1 MRLLAV
7 VATEQERAAL
17 LRSTAVEVS
26 QLGPYRCASTGVAD
40 VLVSGIGPA
49 ASAACTATALAL
61 GPYDLA
67 LSLGVCGAFR
77 GTAEIGDTVVATE
90 LVAAD
95 LGADSPE
102 GWLGTSTLGWADDV
116 VPVDNALLSA
126 AVDRLEEPVTGP
138 VLTVST
144 VTGTRARAD
153 LLAERHGPVAEAMEG
168 WGVLTAARLHGVP
181 VLEVRTVSNV
191 VDDRDPSAWSF
202 PRAFDALAQVGAAL
216 LEEAWWRS
224 PSG

>member
-1 MRLLAV
+1 VRLLAV

-17 LRSTAVEVS
+17 LRSTAAAVAP
-26 QLGPYRCASTGVAD
+26 LGPYRCATTAVAD

-49 ASAACTATALAL
+49 ASAACAATALAL
-61 GPYDLA
+61 RGYDLA
-67 LSLGVCGAFR
+67 LSVGVCGAFR
-77 GTAEIGDTVVATE
+77 GTAEVGDTVVATE

-102 GWLGTSTLGWADDV
+102 GYLGTSALGWAEDV
-116 VPVDNALLSA
+116 APAEPRLLR
-126 AVDRLEEPVTGP
+126 AVVGRLPSPVTGP

-144 VTGTRARAD
+144 VTGTRVRAD

-181 VLEVRTVSNV
+181 VLEVRTVSNL
-191 VDDRDPSAWSF
+191 VDDRDTSTWSF
-202 PRAFDALAQVGAAL
+202 PRAFDALAGVGSAL
-216 LEEAWWRS
+216 LQEVWWC
-224 PSG
+224 